1 MENDKKILFR
11 GLIYRKIVQLKYR
24 LKHYFKKKILLVYVN
39 KLFLFEVK
47 KTFYKTLIVIF
58 ILLVH
63 VSRIKNLL
71 LYYYHFP

>member
-24 LKHYFKKKILLVYVN
+24 LKHYLKKKILLVYVN